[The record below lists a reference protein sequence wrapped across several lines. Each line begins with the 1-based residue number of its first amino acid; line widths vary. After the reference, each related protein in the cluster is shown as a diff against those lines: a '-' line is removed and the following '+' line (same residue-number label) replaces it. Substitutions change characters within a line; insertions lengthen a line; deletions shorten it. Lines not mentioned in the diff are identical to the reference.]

1 MNIISKK
8 ETFYNYIHLWYHLSI
23 NKNELFESQG
33 NIKTYR
39 EEIIM
44 MLTKRIQNI
53 KPAATLAL
61 TGKVAELRKQG
72 IDVIAFNLG
81 EPDFGTPQNIC
92 DAAKAAIDAQ
102 KTGSSGTD
110 ESIRKKDY
118 PCISAG
124 QPLCRDSQ

>member
-1 MNIISKK
+1 MLIFMNIISKK

-72 IDVIAFNLG
+72 ISKFFLQR
-81 EPDFGTPQNIC
+81 PDPSSKSRLC
-92 DAAKAAIDAQ
+92 DI
-102 KTGSSGTD
+102 
-110 ESIRKKDY
+110 
-118 PCISAG
+118 
-124 QPLCRDSQ
+124 

>member
-1 MNIISKK
+1 MLIFMNIISKK

-61 TGKVAELRKQG
+61 TGKVAELRISVMRQRQRSMPRKQNTRLSP
-72 IDVIAFNLG
+72 VSW
-81 EPDFGTPQNIC
+81 T
-92 DAAKAAIDAQ
+92 
-102 KTGSSGTD
+102 
-110 ESIRKKDY
+110 
-118 PCISAG
+118 
-124 QPLCRDSQ
+124 